1 MSLPENNR
9 QQGGLKVSIWKGKP
23 TVEDLN
29 KRCENTLV
37 QHLGIEF
44 TEIGAD
50 YIKGTMPVDHR
61 TVQPAGMLHGGASV
75 ALAESLGSIAG
86 ILCIDGEKQ
95 YGVGLEINAN
105 HVRPVRS
112 GRVSGIVK
120 PVHIGRRTHVWE
132 ISISNQNG
140 KLVCVSRITLA
151 ILNKDEKI
159 C

>member
-1 MSLPENNR
+1 M
-9 QQGGLKVSIWKGKP
+9 SIWKGKV

-37 QHLGIEF
+37 QNLGIEF
-44 TEIGAD
+44 TEIGDD
-50 YIKGTMPVDHR
+50 YINGIMPVDHR
-61 TVQPAGMLHGGASV
+61 TVQPAGILHGGASL
-75 ALAESLGSIAG
+75 ALAESLGSVAG
-86 ILCIDGEKQ
+86 FMCIDREKQ
-95 YGVGLEINAN
+95 YCVGMEINAN
-105 HVRPVRS
+105 HIRPIRS
-112 GRVSGIVK
+112 GRVYGVVK
-120 PVHIGRRTHVWE
+120 PIHIGRKTHVWE